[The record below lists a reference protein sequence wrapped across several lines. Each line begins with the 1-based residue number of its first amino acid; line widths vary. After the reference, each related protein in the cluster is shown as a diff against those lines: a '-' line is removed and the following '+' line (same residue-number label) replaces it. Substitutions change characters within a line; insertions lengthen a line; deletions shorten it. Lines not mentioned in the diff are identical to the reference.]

1 MSLLL
6 DWFFGAGKYR
16 PEPVF
21 QRMDEDSR
29 NPTQSPHAAPI
40 LKLNRA
46 ILLQAMA
53 DQASRIDLWTG
64 IPELELHRVETL
76 QEYEDRIRKGDGAEG
91 SMAEFRKELQ
101 SAGIATENSVDRLT
115 AVYTIS
121 GFRVVALT
129 IPASLIKPI
138 VRAYPYAFNYG
149 RCTFD
154 DGPANLLY
162 LEAKERTAYA
172 SIDHYDPT
180 GDHMVGIVLDYE
192 S

>member
-1 MSLLL
+1 
-6 DWFFGAGKYR
+6 
-16 PEPVF
+16 
-21 QRMDEDSR
+21 MDEDSQ
-29 NPTQSPHAAPI
+29 NPTKSPHAAPI

-64 IPELELHRVETL
+64 IPELEMHRAETL
-76 QEYEDRIRKGDGAEG
+76 KEYEDRRQEENEADGTRSHYRK
-91 SMAEFRKELQ
+91 MLQ
-101 SAGIATENSVDRLT
+101 SADIATEGVNPSTDKLT
-115 AVYTIS
+115 VVYTVS
-121 GFRVVALT
+121 GFRMVALT

-154 DGPANLLY
+154 DGPENLLY